1 MKPVA
6 IHYVDPKRYDA
17 VYIDWTLGNF
27 CNFKCSYCP
36 DELHNGLN
44 PMSDI
49 EVAKTFVN
57 QLFDHYTIKIN
68 KRYFIF
74 NFFGGE
80 PTLWKSRGKFVQ
92 WIHEYSRELG
102 VTSIIEI
109 LTNGS
114 RSIRWWN
121 EYIKY
126 FDVVK
131 ITHHTEFADP
141 VHTLTVAD
149 LVISNGKMAFVQLT
163 MIPSLWDLCLEHLNI
178 ISKSTHQFQ
187 IDVKPLRVDFGAK
200 LYDYSDK
207 QLDIFK
213 QIYRHPANMPH
224 VDLIN
229 MGSKFLFSD
238 NTEVPI
244 RYQDLIITK
253 ENSWV
258 GWKCWAGVDI
268 ISIKQDG
275 SIQIG
280 GACRVM
286 HSGLSNKLI
295 TDTDLVFPSDPIICN
310 QEWCSCGPDME
321 TRKEYDK

>member
-1 MKPVA
+1 V
-6 IHYVDPKRYDA
+6 
-17 VYIDWTLGNF
+17 
-27 CNFKCSYCP
+27 
-36 DELHNGLN
+36 
-44 PMSDI
+44 
-49 EVAKTFVN
+49 
-57 QLFDHYTIKIN
+57 
-68 KRYFIF
+68 F

-80 PTLWKSRGKFVQ
+80 PTLWKSLGEFVK
-92 WIHEYSRELG
+92 WIREYSQELG

-114 RSIRWWN
+114 RTIRWWG
-121 EYIKY
+121 EYVKY

-149 LVISNGKMAFVQLT
+149 LVVSNGKMALVQLT
-163 MIPSLWDLCLEHLNI
+163 MIPALWDLCIEHLNI
-178 ISKSTHQFQ
+178 ISKSIHQFQ
-187 IDVKPLRVDFGAK
+187 IDVKPLRINFGAR
-200 LYDYSDK
+200 LYDYSDE
-207 QLDIFK
+207 QLNIFK
-213 QIYRHPANMPH
+213 QLYRHPANMPH
-224 VDLIN
+224 IDLIN
-229 MGSKFLFSD
+229 MESKFLFSD

-244 RYQDLIITK
+244 RYQDLITTK

-286 HSGLSNKLI
+286 QSGLSNKLI
-295 TDTDLVFPSDPIICN
+295 TDTDLVFPSDPVICN